1 MGKLSCGVE
10 IRGVFEKDGSY
21 YKVVRNKWH
30 KLCRIDEGVRELHKK
45 LYEFDPAPPGTI
57 GDLIEQYRAV
67 GMDHLKTATQHR
79 YQSSLNRM
87 NAMFG
92 HATIAELTP
101 PEIAVYLEKRRK
113 KKKGGISANREV
125 AVLSSVFDFGMRQEG
140 WGVTVNPCRGFRR
153 NPEKARKRYV
163 TDEEFRLAVEASP
176 EPFQDLLQVAFLSGA
191 RQTDLMNWKRVS
203 ETPIERCL
211 TLDGLDY
218 IESKTG
224 KPRLVEWSKDLYF
237 HVRRSMDRADSEYV
251 LTNKFG
257 QQWGVWAINSQMTR
271 LGVSW
276 AFRDLRA
283 KAQTDA
289 PHAIL
294 GHGAAMEEVYRKARR
309 TQPVR

>member
-1 MGKLSCGVE
+1 MGKLSCGIE
-10 IRGVFEKDGSY
+10 IRGVYEKDGSY

-30 KLCRIDEGVRELHKK
+30 RLCRIDEGVRELHRR
-45 LYEFDPAPPGTI
+45 LYEFDPEPPGTI
-57 GDLIEQYRAV
+57 ADLITQYRAA
-67 GMDHLKTATQHR
+67 GMDHLKAATQHR

-87 NAMFG
+87 SAMFG
-92 HATIAELTP
+92 HIPIGGLTS
-101 PEIAVYLEKRRK
+101 PEIAVYLEKRRRRPR
-113 KKKGGISANREV
+113 GGVAANREI

-140 WGVTVNPCRGFRR
+140 WSVELNPCRGFRR

-163 TDEEFRLAVEASP
+163 TDEELDTAIAASP
-176 EPFQDLLQVAFLSGA
+176 EPFADLLQVAYLSGA
-191 RQTDLMNWKRVS
+191 RETDLMTWTR
-203 ETPIERCL
+203 RQL
-211 TLDGLDY
+211 TLEGIDY
-218 IESKTG
+218 VESKTN

-271 LGVSW
+271 LKVTW